1 MENNCR
7 TDSLPNQEKDT
18 RVLLVLIG
26 RSRTDELRN
35 KKKLA
40 ASRKVKWPPDEAPA
54 ESGGHLTFLDKTNF
68 FLFLNEILARPNN

>member
-1 MENNCR
+1 MYILFYLILYNI
-7 TDSLPNQEKDT
+7 
-18 RVLLVLIG
+18 LVLIG

-54 ESGGHLTFLDKTNF
+54 ESGGHLTFLDKANF